1 MALRTRPATGQ
12 VAYPMVLIVGET
24 KSGKSWQA
32 YRLSGSEL
40 IGRTFAF
47 ELGERTADEYAPLG
61 DFEVVEHNGT
71 RADLLDQVRAAT
83 AEPQVD
89 GKPNC
94 IVLDSGTALWDL
106 HKHRADAKARST
118 RRAREA
124 LAADPDAEI
133 ETGMTAWTAV
143 KDEYWELM
151 NLLRAWDGITII
163 TARIDIVVRVENGR
177 PVPGQTV
184 RSIQIEKGTPYQ
196 MTAIVEVDHPNPPR
210 LTEVQSLNVSI
221 PDGGL
226 DLPADDALEHLVF
239 RILGAGGRFE
249 NGLVVNPALGVPYL
263 EAMSIV
269 MERATTLVGEKDA
282 AEVAAAAWD
291 SQGLRGMPEITTEQ
305 LAAALKSMEAKPAE
319 EAPEAG
325 PAAPEAAPAAPD
337 EPAGDQVAQ
346 PTLDGESAPV
356 EPEPQPEPEP
366 APKPAAKSRAKAKPA
381 AAPTLDQGEP
391 AA

>member
-1 MALRTRPATGQ
+1 MALRTRKPTAQ
-12 VAYPMVLIVGET
+12 VAYPLVLIVGET

-32 YRLSGSEL
+32 YRLSASEL

-71 RADLLDQVRAAT
+71 RADLLDQIRAAT
-83 AEPQVD
+83 AIPQED

-118 RRAREA
+118 RRAREM
-124 LAADPDAEI
+124 LAQDPDADI
-133 ETGMTAWTAV
+133 ETGMTQWTAV

-151 NLLRAWDGITII
+151 NLLRAWDGITVI
-163 TARIDIVVRVENGR
+163 TARIDVVTRVEGGR

-196 MTAIVEVDHPNPPR
+196 MTAIVEVDHPDAPR
-210 LTEVQSLNVSI
+210 LTDVQSLNVSI

-226 DLPADDALEHLVF
+226 DLPADNALEHLVF

-249 NGLVVNPALGVPYL
+249 NGMVVNPALGLDAV
-263 EAMSIV
+263 EAMNIV
-269 MERATTLVGEKDA
+269 LERATALAGEADA
-282 AEVAAAAWD
+282 REVAAAAWD
-291 SQGLRGMPEITTEQ
+291 GQGLRGLPEVTTEQ
-305 LAAALKSMEAKPAE
+305 LAAALKSMEPPAE
-319 EAPEAG
+319 TAQEG
-325 PAAPEAAPAAPD
+325 QEAAQEAAA
-337 EPAGDQVAQ
+337 EPAGDQVAL
-346 PTLDGESAPV
+346 PTPDGESAPV
-356 EPEPQPEPEP
+356 EPEAQELPIEPEP
-366 APKPAAKSRAKAKPA
+366 PKAPVKKASTKAKPA
-381 AAPTLDQGEP
+381 AAATPARDEGEP